1 MSHPNDERIRST
13 LWKTTAATIPISRHP
28 VHWAAQHKRESLPE
42 IGWLW
47 LGLEHRTTVSLLF
60 SHFLVVI
67 HNLASNASGNEW
79 LLEAIVQIVAS
90 DINQQR
96 IDEMMDRKMVKEGI
110 VGE

>member
-1 MSHPNDERIRST
+1 M
-13 LWKTTAATIPISRHP
+13 
-28 VHWAAQHKRESLPE
+28 
-42 IGWLW
+42 
-47 LGLEHRTTVSLLF
+47 LF